1 MCFHRDKY
9 RRGYIDLNSIAASY
23 TDAGRTIKNK
33 DKLYQVFLLK
43 KPSGESYYRPVSRK
57 EFVKS
62 SRTILMIA
70 EANSETH
77 EIFSIGLNF
86 YLPKK
91 ERKIMAFSKWTD
103 PDWIEF
109 IVKKSER
116 EDLLEKR
123 EELRKAL
130 RKNHGIKINSELK
143 NMTKQK
149 LAEIENKLRKNNE
162 KTQSFYGKI
171 VSREIERIVFTKDDA
186 A

>member
-1 MCFHRDKY
+1 MCFHREKY
-9 RRGYIDLNSIAASY
+9 RRGDVDPKSIAASY
-23 TDAGRTIKNK
+23 ANAGRTIKNK
-33 DKLYQVFLLK
+33 NQLYKIFLLK
-43 KPSGESYYRPVSRK
+43 KSSGESYYSPVSRK
-57 EFVKS
+57 EFVK

-77 EIFSIGLNF
+77 EIFSVGLNF

-91 ERKIMAFSKWTD
+91 ERKIVAFSKWTD
-103 PDWIEF
+103 SDWVEF

-123 EELRKAL
+123 EGLRKAM
-130 RKNHGIKINSELK
+130 RKNSGVKLNSELK

-149 LAEIENKLRKNNE
+149 LAEIENELRKNNE
-162 KTQSFYGKI
+162 ETQSFYEKI
-171 VSREIERIVFTKDDA
+171 VSREIEQIVFTKDNA

>member
-9 RRGYIDLNSIAASY
+9 LRGDIDPKSIGASY
-23 TDAGRTIKNK
+23 ANAGRTIKNK
-33 DKLYQVFLLK
+33 DRLYKAFLLK
-43 KPSGESYYRPVSRK
+43 KSAGEIYYYPVSRK

-70 EANSETH
+70 QADSETH

-91 ERKIMAFSKWTD
+91 ERKIVAFSKWTD
-103 PDWIEF
+103 SDWVEF

-116 EDLLEKR
+116 EYLLEKR
-123 EELRKAL
+123 DELRKAM
-130 RKNHGIKINSELK
+130 RKNNGVKLNSELK

-149 LAEIENKLRKNNE
+149 LAEIENELRKNNE
-162 KTQSFYGKI
+162 ETQSFYGKI
-171 VSREIERIVFTKDDA
+171 VSREIEQIVFTKDNA

>member
-9 RRGYIDLNSIAASY
+9 RRGDIDPKSVAASY
-23 TDAGRTIKNK
+23 TNAGRTIKNK
-33 DKLYQVFLLK
+33 DRLYKAFLLK
-43 KPSGESYYRPVSRK
+43 KSAGESYYYPVSRK
-57 EFVKS
+57 KFVKS
-62 SRTILMIA
+62 SHTILMIA

-91 ERKIMAFSKWTD
+91 ERKIVAFSKWTD
-103 PDWIEF
+103 SDWIEF

-123 EELRKAL
+123 EELRKAM
-130 RKNHGIKINSELK
+130 RKNSGVNLNPELK
-143 NMTKQK
+143 NIAKQK
-149 LAEIENKLRKNNE
+149 LAKIENELRKNNE
-162 KTQSFYGKI
+162 ETQSFYGKI
-171 VSREIERIVFTKDDA
+171 VSREIEQIVFTKDDA